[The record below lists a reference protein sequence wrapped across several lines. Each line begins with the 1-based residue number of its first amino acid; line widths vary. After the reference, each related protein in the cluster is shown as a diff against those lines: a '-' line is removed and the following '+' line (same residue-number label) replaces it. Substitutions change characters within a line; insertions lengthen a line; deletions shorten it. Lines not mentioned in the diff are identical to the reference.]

1 MYPDRPTELRRT
13 AEPEAIGF
21 TSPVKGQPLRDAPL
35 DTLRAITR
43 EMATV
48 EDLQVVLQSITDA
61 LVEQAEAL
69 MSRIFLLMRDTDCR
83 QCRERISRGVMQAS
97 EEQALHMVAH
107 AGGIQPT
114 EVFHRIPLDSTFPPA
129 VLVRTRSPSLIP
141 DWKNE
146 EGFRQNP
153 HIVQQWSELGVVGV
167 AGYPLEFRGE
177 VLGAIGYVSRR
188 AIEPH
193 EFEVLGIFAE
203 QAAMAIKNAYLY
215 RQRERYKERLE
226 VENAYLQDEL
236 RLDLGFDQIV
246 GNSPAMRSVLRKV
259 RQVASVETTVL
270 LTGETGTGK
279 ELIARG
285 IHEGSARKDRA
296 MIKVNCGAIPQG
308 VVESELFGHEKGAFT
323 GAIQKRIGRF
333 ELADKGT
340 LFMDEVGE
348 LPLDTQVKLLRVLQ
362 EREFERV
369 GSTAAIKVDV
379 RLIAATNRDLDREVK
394 EGRYRPDLFYRLN
407 VFPIR
412 IPPLRERPGD
422 IPLLVD
428 HFLAQFQRKLGKPL
442 KSVTKAS
449 LEQMQRYS
457 WPGNIRELQN
467 VLERACVLARGPEV
481 ELASALRPSPVGS
494 TSSTAD
500 TAAVPTLA
508 DHERAQIRRALAAV
522 SGRVHGPGGAADLLG
537 INPSTLRSRMQKLGI
552 VKS

>member
-1 MYPDRPTELRRT
+1 MSPDRHELADPLLAGFALRVA
-13 AEPEAIGF
+13 AEPRREMG
-21 TSPVKGQPLRDAPL
+21 L

-43 EMATV
+43 DMATV
-48 EDLQVVLQSITDA
+48 EDLQVVLRSIVTV
-61 LVEQAEAL
+61 LVDQAEAVI
-69 MSRIFLLMRDTDCR
+69 SRVFLLMRDHECPHCR
-83 QCRERISRGVMQAS
+83 ARIARGEQEAC
-97 EEQALHMVAH
+97 EEVALHMVAF
-107 AGGIQPT
+107 AGGGVDPPEQ
-114 EVFHRIPLDSTFPPA
+114 FHRMALDSPLPAA
-129 VLVRTRSPSLIP
+129 VLLRSPDPVLIQ
-141 DWKNE
+141 DWRSTPVAQDPQIARLWTAL
-146 EGFRQNP
+146 G
-153 HIVQQWSELGVVGV
+153 IVGI
-167 AGYPLEFRGE
+167 AGYPLTFRGE
-177 VLGAIGYVSRR
+177 RLGVMGYLAARR
-188 AIEPH
+188 IEPR

-203 QAAMAIKNAYLY
+203 QAAMAIKNAYLF
-215 RQRERYKERLE
+215 RERERYKNRLQ

-236 RLDLGFDQIV
+236 RSDLGFADIV
-246 GNSPAMRSVLRKV
+246 GRSPVLQSVLRKV

-279 ELIARG
+279 ELIARA
-285 IHEGSARKDRA
+285 IHDGSPRKDRA

-348 LPLDTQVKLLRVLQ
+348 LSLDTQVKLLRVLQ

-369 GSTAAIKVDV
+369 GSTNAIKVDV

-394 EGRYRPDLFYRLN
+394 EGRFRADLFYRLN

-412 IPPLRERPGD
+412 IPPLRERSGD
-422 IPLLVD
+422 IPLLVE
-428 HFLAQFQRKLGKPL
+428 HFLAHFQRKLCKPL
-442 KSVTKAS
+442 KSMAKTS

-481 ELASALRPSPVGS
+481 ELATPLKA
-494 TSSTAD
+494 SS
-500 TAAVPTLA
+500 AAVATSPATAIPTLA

-522 SGRVHGPGGAADLLG
+522 NGRVHGPAGAAALLG
-537 INPSTLRSRMQKLGI
+537 VNPSTLRSRMQKLGI
-552 VKS
+552 TKSS